1 MRVLSAVQNGVYDE
15 DPHSDVDPEML
26 MRYYDID
33 EVPGSFNHHASKN
46 DEEDDETREET
57 DNSEDEDEEDL
68 PELEFKDQD
77 NSSGV
82 FNANSDLP
90 DVPPATVVE
99 EMQAHIRHPPVKVPR
114 HSNPFIGMPER
125 EQAFISVLNSPGHQ
139 NDHIPMGLGVFQDE
153 WDEGGYPT
161 HQILK
166 IGARRREHLVELPAE
181 LWLPRARRWARGIN
195 ILYQTLDLP
204 PM

>member
-15 DPHSDVDPEML
+15 DPHSDIDPEIL
-26 MRYYDID
+26 MRYYDVD
-33 EVPGSFNHHASKN
+33 EVPGSFNHHASES
-46 DEEDDETREET
+46 DEEDDETEEEA
-57 DNSEDEDEEDL
+57 DSSEDEDEEGF
-68 PELEFKDQD
+68 PELEFEEQD
-77 NSSGV
+77 DE
-82 FNANSDLP
+82 FNADSDLP

-99 EMQAHIRHPPVKVPR
+99 EIQEHIRHPPVKVPR
-114 HSNPFIGMPER
+114 HSNPFVGMPER
-125 EQAFISVLNSPGHQ
+125 EQAFISLLNSLEHQ
-139 NDHIPMGLGVFQDE
+139 NDHIPVGLGVFQHE

-161 HQILK
+161 HQTLR